1 MPSPDHPDHASR
13 PSGPVACTVPA
24 ASLAQGDGWVRH
36 EEEVRRSR
44 FLAYLARTTTED
56 EARAVVAALRRR
68 HHDARHVCSAWILGP
83 DRDRMRSNDDGEPAG
98 TAGVPMLQAL
108 ALRETAPGRADLT
121 DVTAVVVRYFG
132 GVKLGAGG
140 LVRAYSD
147 AVSRALDAAPLVTRR
162 RRALFAVAAPHGDAG
177 RWAHELE
184 LAGAQVAAIRWDGPE
199 AVVEVGV
206 KDTPHAVHGVHAAL
220 ARITSGLGR
229 EEQAG
234 HAWTDDP
241 EERS

>member
-1 MPSPDHPDHASR
+1 MPSPVPTDAAPR
-13 PSGPVACTVPA
+13 PSGPVECTVPA
-24 ASLAQGDGWVRH
+24 AGLMHECGWIRH

-44 FLAYLARTTTED
+44 FLAYLARTPHE
-56 EARAVVAALRRR
+56 ESARAVVAALRRR
-68 HHDARHVCSAWILGP
+68 HHDARHVCSAWILGA
-83 DRDRMRSNDDGEPAG
+83 DRARRRSSDDGEPAG
-98 TAGVPMLQAL
+98 TAGVPMLEAL

-147 AVSRALDAAPLVTRR
+147 AVSRALDAAPLVARR
-162 RRALFAVAAPHGDAG
+162 RRALFAVAAPHGEAG

-184 LAGAQVAAIRWDGPE
+184 LAGAPVTGIRWDGPE
-199 AVVEVGV
+199 AVIELGVADSPQAVGGLH
-206 KDTPHAVHGVHAAL
+206 TAL
-220 ARITSGLGR
+220 ARITAGHAR
-229 EEQAG
+229 AEPAG

-241 EERS
+241 AARS